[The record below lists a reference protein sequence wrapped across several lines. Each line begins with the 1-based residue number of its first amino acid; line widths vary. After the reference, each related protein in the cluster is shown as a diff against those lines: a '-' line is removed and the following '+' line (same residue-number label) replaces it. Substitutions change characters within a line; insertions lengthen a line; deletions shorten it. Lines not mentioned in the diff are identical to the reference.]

1 MEPDFSG
8 IVSAANI
15 LCTDGRTVLP
25 GAFKHQDG
33 LEVPVVYQHNHT
45 DANQVLGKAI
55 LTDKGEEGTWGDV
68 YINKDN
74 PTAVSALSNV
84 KFGALKKFSVWAKD
98 LVERGSLVH
107 SGTIQEVSL
116 VLAGAN
122 SGASIYNVLAHGAI
136 GDPDTQMMYVGGDIM
151 HADAQDAPPVE
162 TGPDETTPPAA
173 EPAKTVGD
181 VLDTLTPEQELAVN
195 AVTDDIVSAAV
206 TEALTNAELEHGAT
220 SQEGTSMTNAFEGG
234 SAVGVTVL
242 PSLKHDDIKSLIH
255 GARGAADPA
264 EFQLGMGVESM
275 RKLIRSQPG
284 KDLMHADTYGIDNI
298 EVMFPDAQKL
308 AASPKWVDRRQDWVK
323 TWMNGTSHTPFS
335 RVKTMYADITAD
347 EARAKGWIK
356 DHQKTE
362 EVFPVFA
369 RVTGPTWVIKKQRL
383 DRQDIIDIVDF
394 DVVAWMKAEM
404 RGKLDEEVAIA
415 GLFGDGRPTMVDGK
429 INPDHIKDPGKD
441 NVDGNGIRSV
451 MNDHELYATTYDVPM
466 PANPTSSDYNVLLDT
481 VTEAG
486 EHYMGS
492 GNKTA
497 FMSFKVATKMLTIRS
512 DFDQKRIYRNL
523 DEVAGDMDV
532 ARIQRVPTALFP
544 AGVLCVVLDIA
555 DYNYG
560 SNRGGEVTLFDDFD
574 INFNQYHYLIET
586 YLSGAL
592 TTPYAAQ
599 IFKEVLSTST
609 KVTPVKP
616 GFNPATNVITIP
628 NITGVKYTNA
638 EDGTVLTAGAQT
650 PLVNGEV
657 LFIEAVPTSAAYYF
671 GSNDDRIDAWS
682 FEATPSDA
690 I

>member
-15 LCTDGRTVLP
+15 QCTDGRTIMP

-33 LEVPVVYQHNHT
+33 LKVPVVYQHNHT
-45 DANQVLGKAI
+45 DANQVLGYAI
-55 LTDKGEEGTWGDV
+55 LKDKGAEGTWGDV
-68 YINKDN
+68 FINKDN
-74 PTAVSALSNV
+74 PTGLSALSNV
-84 KFGALKKFSVWAKD
+84 RFGALDKFSVWAKD
-98 LVERGSLVH
+98 LVERGAMVH

-122 SGASIYNVLAHGAI
+122 SGASVYNVLVHGNIDEEDLMVVGGAI
-136 GDPDTQMMYVGGDIM
+136 V
-151 HADAQDAPPVE
+151 HADVKDAPPVE
-162 TGPDETTPPAA
+162 TTPPAETPPA
-173 EPAKTVGD
+173 ETPTKTIGD
-181 VLDTLTPEQELAVN
+181 VLDTLTDEQELAVN
-195 AVTDDIVSAAV
+195 AQIDDIVTEAV
-206 TEALTNAELEHGAT
+206 TTALTEAELQHGAS

-234 SAVGVTVL
+234 AAVGTATL
-242 PSLKHDDIKSLIH
+242 PSLKHDDVKAILVH
-255 GARGAADPA
+255 GRGGASDQD
-264 EFQLGMGVESM
+264 FQLGMGVESL
-275 RKLIRSQPG
+275 RKLIRSAPG
-284 KDLMHADTYGIDNI
+284 KELMHADTYGIDNI

-356 DHQKTE
+356 GHQKTE
-362 EVFPVFA
+362 EVFPIFA
-369 RVTGPTWVIKKQRL
+369 RTTGPTWVIKKQRL

-441 NVDGNGIRSV
+441 NTDGNGIRSV

-466 PANPTSSDYNVLLDT
+466 PVNPTSSDYNVLLDAI
-481 VTEAG
+481 TEAG

-497 FMSFKVATKMLTIRS
+497 FMSFKVATKLLTIRS

-532 ARIQRVPTALFP
+532 TRIQRVPTALFP
-544 AGVLCVVLDIA
+544 EGVLAVVLDIA

-599 IFKEVLSTST
+599 IFKAVAGGAT

-616 GFNPATNVITIP
+616 GFNTATGVVTIP
-628 NITGVKYTNA
+628 NLTGVTYTNA
-638 EDGTVLTAGAQT
+638 EDGTVLVAGAQA
-650 PLVNGEV
+650 PIAEGDVW
-657 LFIEAVPTSAAYYF
+657 FIEAKPTDDTFYF
-671 GSNDDRIDAWS
+671 GTNDDRVDAWS
-682 FEATPSDA
+682 FERPVATLGD
-690 I
+690 